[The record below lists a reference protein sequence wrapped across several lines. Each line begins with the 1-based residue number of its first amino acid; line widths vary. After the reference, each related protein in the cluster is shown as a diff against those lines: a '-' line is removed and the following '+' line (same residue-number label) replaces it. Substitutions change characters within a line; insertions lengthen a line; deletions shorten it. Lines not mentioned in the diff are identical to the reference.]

1 MYCIKCG
8 VELADSEERCP
19 LCGTKVYNPEIV
31 RELEDPPYPQNIDR
45 EKKLSNKGLMLI
57 VTFLFTAVI
66 AQLLIC
72 ELSIPSSR
80 SWAGYSI
87 FALILSYILVVLPMW
102 FKKPNPVIFVPC
114 DFAAILAYLLYID
127 LTVKGNWFMSFVFPA
142 VGVYAIIITCVVTLC
157 HYVRRGYLYIFG
169 GALIAHGFY
178 MVLLEFLIAKAFDLH
193 SSFHWSAFPLVGCFI
208 LGMGLIIIAINKPIQ
223 DALRKKLFF

>member
-31 RELEDPPYPQNIDR
+31 RELEDPPYPQNIER

-72 ELSIPSSR
+72 ELSIP
-80 SWAGYSI
+80 
-87 FALILSYILVVLPMW
+87 
-102 FKKPNPVIFVPC
+102 
-114 DFAAILAYLLYID
+114 
-127 LTVKGNWFMSFVFPA
+127 
-142 VGVYAIIITCVVTLC
+142 
-157 HYVRRGYLYIFG
+157 
-169 GALIAHGFY
+169 
-178 MVLLEFLIAKAFDLH
+178 
-193 SSFHWSAFPLVGCFI
+193 
-208 LGMGLIIIAINKPIQ
+208 
-223 DALRKKLFF
+223 